1 MEYVKLGNTSLV
13 VSKLCFGTLTIGPL
27 QKNLPVDE
35 GAELLAYAYQRGINF
50 VDTAELYDTYKYIR
64 RSIEI
69 GGKRPVISTKSYAYD
84 KKSAE
89 ASLKKAL
96 SELNVDYIDLFM
108 LHEQEGDHT
117 FKGHYEAIEY
127 FLKAKEKGYVR
138 HFGISTH
145 YIKAV
150 KDSLKY
156 SEIEVIH
163 PIFNFKGIG
172 IVDGTI
178 YQMIEAV
185 KEAYRLGKGIFAMKI
200 FGGGNLLS
208 DFKNAL
214 EFVFDFPYLHSVAVG
229 MQSRFEID
237 YNIKCFE
244 ERKVYLDEKLL
255 ENIKTKRLHV
265 ESWCEGCGRC
275 VKYCHQKALK
285 LKDGKV
291 TVDYTKCLCCGYCS
305 RYCNVFALKII

>member
-27 QKNLPVDE
+27 QKNLSIDE
-35 GAELLAYAYQRGINF
+35 GAELLAYGYQKGINF
-50 VDTAELYDTYKYIR
+50 VDTAELYDTYKYIK

-69 GGKRPVISTKSYAYD
+69 SEKRPVISTKSYAYD
-84 KKSAE
+84 KKTAE
-89 ASLKKAL
+89 ASLKKAIL
-96 SELNVDYIDLFM
+96 ELNVDYIDLFM

-117 FKGHYEAIEY
+117 IKGHFEAIEY
-127 FLKAKEKGYVR
+127 FLKAKEKGYIK

-145 YIKAV
+145 YVKAV

-156 SEIEVIH
+156 PEIEVIH

-178 YQMIEAV
+178 NEMIEAV
-185 KEAYRLGKGIFAMKI
+185 KEAYHRGKGIFAMKI

-214 EFVFDFPYLHSVAVG
+214 EFVFNFPYLHSVAVG
-229 MQSRFEID
+229 MQSKFEID
-237 YNIKCFE
+237 YNVKCFE
-244 ERKVYLDEKLL
+244 EKKIYLDDKLV

-275 VKYCHQKALK
+275 VEHCHQRALRI
-285 LKDGKV
+285 KDGKV
-291 TVDYTKCLCCGYCS
+291 IVDYTKCLCCGYCS
-305 RYCNVFALKII
+305 RYCSVFALKII